1 MRRSQPPAR
10 RADHRTGEQRN
21 APANA
26 AGAENWIVR
35 VGLCSLQYSS
45 ARKAAVRTELPRVN
59 RWRCG
64 VFMHTS
70 SKRLTFLFLAGFM
83 LAGCTAASISPNSGF
98 EKRVDHAAPIV
109 PLIDVA
115 QRTAELATIP
125 ENERHRWCQSSVE
138 RVYLTRKARIRGR
151 ITHQRSNAQS
161 AGNALFAN
169 VEAYYAGKSDAA
181 RAIRNALVKGSRID
195 AFTVLVPYRPRGL
208 IRYNVMNEPAFQ
220 VANFMVPLAHAY
232 LILRKEYPGE
242 QELIAD
248 VKRWGVELFEVTRRA
263 NDDFIG
269 QWRGIDRR
277 AHIAAGWASWG
288 NAANNRTALEY
299 AYRYYLRALT
309 GTGKGGADLVWI
321 DVPWTG
327 GTRLSHV
334 NATLQSALVAAHAL
348 HRSGV
353 GDVYTVAPAG
363 GTLVEGIAWF
373 WDAYDSERPLNLG
386 HERHT
391 GSKGVRLGR
400 VVPARISRA
409 SIGCGVGG
417 LARQQT
423 ASLRQHGRRTHHV
436 PLSPR
441 SAAVTP
447 TVRELT
453 LKR

>member
-1 MRRSQPPAR
+1 
-10 RADHRTGEQRN
+10 
-21 APANA
+21 
-26 AGAENWIVR
+26 
-35 VGLCSLQYSS
+35 
-45 ARKAAVRTELPRVN
+45 
-59 RWRCG
+59 
-64 VFMHTS
+64 
-70 SKRLTFLFLAGFM
+70 M
-83 LAGCTAASISPNSGF
+83 LAGCTAASISPNSGV
-98 EKRVDHAAPIV
+98 EKRVDHAATIV

-169 VEAYYAGKSDAA
+169 VEAYYAGKNDAA
-181 RAIRNALVKGSRID
+181 REIRNALVKGSRID
-195 AFTVLVPYRPRGL
+195 AFTILVPYRPRGL
-208 IRYNVMNEPAFQ
+208 FGYNVINEPAFQ

-248 VKRWGVELFEVTRRA
+248 VKRWGDELFEVTRRA

-288 NAANNRTALEY
+288 NAANNRAALEY
-299 AYRYYLRALT
+299 AYRYYLHALT

-321 DVPWTG
+321 DVPRTG

-334 NATLQSALVAAHAL
+334 NATLQSALVAAHTL

-363 GTLVEGIAWF
+363 GTLVEGMAWF

-391 GSKGVRLGR
+391 GSKGVGWVELFLHEF
-400 VVPARISRA
+400 PE
-409 SIGCGVGG
+409 
-417 LARQQT
+417 
-423 ASLRQHGRRTHHV
+423 H
-436 PLSPR
+436 P
-441 SAAVTP
+441 SAAELEAWLDNKRPLYVNMGGGP
-447 TVRELT
+447 TTCLYRRVPQR
-453 LKR
+453 